1 MRARRIYNKKFAS
14 RDFNAS
20 PLTISSLEG
29 DLYDYRVFLFT
40 GLGLDDA
47 TACQWYLQCNSDTA
61 TNYRNYE
68 LKGAGT
74 SATAA
79 AGNSDSSINI
89 MEGPGNTFTTSTGF
103 MTMIDITG
111 PSGYERSVS
120 SWECGADT
128 NLVSKLNY
136 GWWQN
141 TADEITSI
149 TIGSDDADKYDAH
162 IMIWAIPRDASQSKW
177 QLIEKQS
184 LSSTDINASP
194 IDFTG
199 LSGDTDIQYKL
210 ELDLEATAT
219 ELYRLFLNND
229 TGANYEE
236 QFHRTNTGTDFSTN
250 LTSNEVN
257 LSYTSAMA
265 DQIFYSAVIN
275 AESGEDRTILS
286 KFTNNDASGIET
298 AEEMVW
304 WQNTADE
311 LTSIKID
318 TSTASSVTGEARLYR
333 RSNPDSISDLLPYEL
348 FHSKDLSSTDYS
360 AGDTISITGN
370 SYDLIKIEGLI
381 KNTTGDIELRA
392 QFNADTGSNYEEQDL
407 KADTSTSS
415 AAANTRTYLTLC
427 KLQNANMSY
436 FETYMYLPN
445 TGRSRPAVTRMGYD
459 DNAVEHI
466 SQAWD
471 NTADEITSIKIFASS
486 TDGITGNIKVSRVS
500 GAAPITPLAPS
511 SISGLQLW
519 VDGDN
524 AYTDMSSNAYTVTN
538 NGSTVS
544 SGALNGHDV
553 FQFLGSS
560 SQYIDIGT
568 QLGKPASFTTIAV
581 FRTTIA
587 VTTRQFVC
595 ASLSSSGQSK
605 TCWGDH
611 AISQTSYPT
620 GSLTTCHSNDTIYR
634 DSYTA
639 GSKIVQNQWT
649 ISMNSYNSGD
659 TDSAIYL
666 DGVQESLTHG
676 GSGSPT
682 TNSGTAYDMVI
693 GRPGAFNGIYF
704 TGDLAE
710 FIVYDAS
717 ISSEE
722 KEGLNQ
728 YLKDKYAL

>member
-40 GLGLDDA
+40 GLGLDDV

-68 LKGAGT
+68 LKGAGI

-111 PSGYERSVS
+111 PSGDERSVS

-149 TIGSDDADKYDAH
+149 TIGSDDADTYDAH

-298 AEEMVW
+298 AEEVAW
-304 WQNTADE
+304 WKNTADE

-370 SYDLIKIEGLI
+370 SYGLIKIEGLI

-407 KADTSTSS
+407 KADSATSS

-486 TDGITGNIKVSRVS
+486 TDGITGTLKVSRLDPNKWTPDALGTDLKLWLRADDGIIDLSANAVSLTNNNSVTITSSAINGHDALELNGTNQYLSCSTLFSGASARSVIAVYKNTNTGSYIDCAAGTGSGTTNSTWFAVQARNSGPSADPYLAGYGDDLDSGDSPDNAWKYVVATYDGTNAYLRADGVAKASGAKTLNTGTWDFYIGSNNIGGTAEYFEGQIAEVIVTSSRVS
-500 GAAPITPLAPS
+500 GIDLINLEHYLA
-511 SISGLQLW
+511 
-519 VDGDN
+519 
-524 AYTDMSSNAYTVTN
+524 
-538 NGSTVS
+538 
-544 SGALNGHDV
+544 
-553 FQFLGSS
+553 
-560 SQYIDIGT
+560 
-568 QLGKPASFTTIAV
+568 K
-581 FRTTIA
+581 R
-587 VTTRQFVC
+587 
-595 ASLSSSGQSK
+595 
-605 TCWGDH
+605 
-611 AISQTSYPT
+611 
-620 GSLTTCHSNDTIYR
+620 
-634 DSYTA
+634 
-639 GSKIVQNQWT
+639 
-649 ISMNSYNSGD
+649 YN
-659 TDSAIYL
+659 L
-666 DGVQESLTHG
+666 
-676 GSGSPT
+676 
-682 TNSGTAYDMVI
+682 
-693 GRPGAFNGIYF
+693 
-704 TGDLAE
+704 
-710 FIVYDAS
+710 
-717 ISSEE
+717 
-722 KEGLNQ
+722 
-728 YLKDKYAL
+728 